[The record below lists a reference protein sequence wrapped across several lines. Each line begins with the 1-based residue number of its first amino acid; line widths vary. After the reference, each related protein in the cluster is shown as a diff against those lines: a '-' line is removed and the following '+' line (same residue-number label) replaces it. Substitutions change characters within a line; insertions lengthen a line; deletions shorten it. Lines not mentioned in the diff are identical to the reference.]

1 MTTSSLGLIAG
12 LLLGV
17 AAAAGGFTGFLI
29 ALILGA
35 AGYLIG
41 GQRDGE
47 FDLSTLLRARPWITT
62 MTATLHGTPPVLTA
76 APRRSR

>member
-29 ALILGA
+29 ALLLGV

-47 FDLSTLLRARPWITT
+47 FDLGTLLRGR
-62 MTATLHGTPPVLTA
+62 G
-76 APRRSR
+76 SG

>member
-1 MTTSSLGLIAG
+1 MTTATVGLLAG

-35 AGYLIG
+35 IGYAIG
-41 GQRDGE
+41 AQRDGE
-47 FDLSTLLRARPWITT
+47 LDLGALLRGR
-62 MTATLHGTPPVLTA
+62 G
-76 APRRSR
+76 RG